1 MLVSLGDSLFSLSWL
16 VSRGEQVN
24 TAVNYVPFL
33 MGRCLSSST
42 AALDQKWSS
51 QRE

>member
-1 MLVSLGDSLFSLSWL
+1 MLVSLGDSLFSLL
-16 VSRGEQVN
+16 LGIPGG
-24 TAVNYVPFL
+24 AGNYVPFL
-33 MGRCLSSST
+33 MGRCLSSLT